1 MSLWCRCLSR
11 RRGDLQRRMLFQEQ
25 FERIKA
31 VYPGTSYVCLLD
43 GDSGDMIAQS
53 ETTEV
58 NTDEFTRTIIN
69 LKDAALQF
77 AATLNQIDPQV
88 VHVRARR
95 ACFPVTAL
103 LTWCILAFYSEMPG
117 VDMELFDCFEADKSI
132 EPITGELHRI
142 LDANQGTK
150 RRYRA

>member
-1 MSLWCRCLSR
+1 
-11 RRGDLQRRMLFQEQ
+11 MLFQEQ

-43 GDSGDMIAQS
+43 GDSGDMMCVRRSFCFIGAAYSWLKCCCFFTDRAQS

-77 AATLNQIDPQV
+77 GVWLCCWCWEE
-88 VHVRARR
+88 HVDDWR
-95 ACFPVTAL
+95 V
-103 LTWCILAFYSEMPG
+103 
-117 VDMELFDCFEADKSI
+117 
-132 EPITGELHRI
+132 
-142 LDANQGTK
+142 
-150 RRYRA
+150 

>member
-25 FERIKA
+25 FERIKT

-43 GDSGDMIAQS
+43 GDTGDMIAQS

-88 VHVRARR
+88 VHVRGAQGMFSCYGS
-95 ACFPVTAL
+95 AHM
-103 LTWCILAFYSEMPG
+103 ILAFYSEMPG
-117 VDMELFDCFEADKSI
+117 VGLEMFDCFEADKRI

-142 LDANQGTK
+142 LDANQGNK

>member
-11 RRGDLQRRMLFQEQ
+11 RRSDVQRHGLFHEQ
-25 FERIKA
+25 FERIQI

-43 GDSGDMIAQS
+43 GDTGAMIAQS

-58 NTDEFTRTIIN
+58 NTDEFMRTIMN

-88 VHVRARR
+88 VHVRGVQGMFSCYGSAHM
-95 ACFPVTAL
+95 
-103 LTWCILAFYSEMPG
+103 ILAFYSEMSSG
-117 VDMELFDCFEADKSI
+117 DLESLDCFEADKSI

-142 LDANQGTK
+142 LDACQTGK
-150 RRYRA
+150 RRYRR

>member
-11 RRGDLQRRMLFQEQ
+11 RRGDPQRRMQFQEQ

-53 ETTEV
+53 ETTEI

-88 VHVRARR
+88 VHVRGAQGMFSCYGS
-95 ACFPVTAL
+95 AHM
-103 LTWCILAFYSEMPG
+103 ILAFYSEMPG
-117 VDMELFDCFEADKSI
+117 VDLELFDCFEADKNI

-142 LDANQGTK
+142 LDANESGK

>member
-1 MSLWCRCLSR
+1 MSCWCRCLSR
-11 RRGDLQRRMLFQEQ
+11 RRGNLQGRMLFQEQ
-25 FERIKA
+25 FECIKA

-88 VHVRARR
+88 VHVRGAQGMFSCYGS
-95 ACFPVTAL
+95 AHM
-103 LTWCILAFYSEMPG
+103 ILAFYSEMPG
-117 VDMELFDCFEADKSI
+117 VDLELFDCFEADKNI

-142 LDANQGTK
+142 LDASQSNKQRHK
-150 RRYRA
+150 S